1 MKKKFSREEA
11 IKDLDPAIRRLFNE
25 LNLLRTGLDQKVHAD
40 LNRSL
45 PFGDL
50 LSDRWERA
58 IKLGFGVGAS
68 IYDSAL
74 VYGKVLV
81 GKATWIGP
89 NVILDGSGGLKIGD
103 YCSISAGVH
112 IYSHNTIKWA
122 LSGGK
127 ASYEYHPTSVGDSC
141 FIGPQTIIQNGVNI
155 GNNCLIAANS
165 FVSKDVPP
173 QSIAGGSPAK
183 IIGRVLIENDEVTL
197 QYL

>member
-155 GNNCLIAANS
+155 GNNCLVAANS

-173 QSIAGGSPAK
+173 HSIAGGSPAK